1 MAKQLTDKQRKF
13 VKAKATGVSGTK
25 AAMIAYDVN
34 NERTASVIATENL
47 AKPSIQE
54 AVQKEMARQG
64 IDLESIVRPIT
75 DGLKAEKVSIVGNGE
90 QAMAEVTPDHGIR
103 LKASKMAQD
112 LIGVNNRDGTTV
124 NVNFVKVVK
133 EDKDEYGL

>member
-1 MAKQLTDKQRKF
+1 MARQLTDKQRKF
-13 VKAKATGVSGTK
+13 VKAKAEGKTGVQ
-25 AAMIAYDVN
+25 AAMEAYDTDDYN
-34 NERTASVIATENL
+34 TANVIAVENL
-47 AKPSIQE
+47 QKPTIQE

-75 DGLKAEKVSIVGNGE
+75 DGLKAEKVSIVGNGD

-112 LIGVNNRDGTTV
+112 LIGIKSDGNGNTY
-124 NVNFVKVVK
+124 NFTQVINQKA
-133 EDKDEYGL
+133 DKYAD